1 MLTEPVECKS
11 CGAVSVNGGTI
22 HCHGCLKSGI
32 RLGFAY
38 ALDQYGIW
46 KDGEQQ
52 IGCMGRNIKDVMKQF
67 DEEDTVSYLLELL
80 RKKIE
85 TCKSSDTAGG

>member
-1 MLTEPVECKS
+1 MSAEP
-11 CGAVSVNGGTI
+11 
-22 HCHGCLKSGI
+22 HCQECLKAGI

-52 IGCMGRNIKDVMKQF
+52 IGCMGRNIKDVMKAF
-67 DEEDTVSYLLELL
+67 DDEDTVSYLLKLL
-80 RKKIE
+80 RNKIG
-85 TCKSSDTAGG
+85 TCEKSSDTAGG